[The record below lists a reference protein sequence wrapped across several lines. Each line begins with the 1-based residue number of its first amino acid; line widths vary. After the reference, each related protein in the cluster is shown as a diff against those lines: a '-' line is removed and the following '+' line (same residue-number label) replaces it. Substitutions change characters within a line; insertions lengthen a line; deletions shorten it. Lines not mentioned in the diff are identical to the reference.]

1 MHLTPEQASDF
12 YAEHNGKSFYSSII
26 AFMGRSATCS
36 MCLYVVLT
44 THNSGPIVVAILAK
58 EHAVEDWRTFIG
70 PTDSAKARTIAPDR

>member
-12 YAEHNGKSFYSSII
+12 YAEHNGKSFYSSLI
-26 AFMGRSATCS
+26 AFMGRSVVATVSTRPYTCS
-36 MCLYVVLT
+36 
-44 THNSGPIVVAILAK
+44 SGPIVVAILAK